1 MRVNLLDHQSPDNSF
16 HRKYRQPE
24 RVGSH
29 PIFLLLQLSAL
40 ALFLYWLPWVHLP
53 LPGFGIAVVAVLAA
67 AMSLQGEIPQAQ
79 KAFWMLII
87 GAFVVT
93 EFRAI
98 RKDRDEYAKAEASRR
113 TQERESFKGIADG
126 ITRAIADSD
135 KNFNNVMDKTNQVLA
150 NITGGNS
157 FGFVVPQPWGE
168 RIPLLLWNHG
178 DQPLSGVTLTVART
192 QEPDWGSDFFKP
204 IFIGT
209 VGPHGFAPVP
219 VFLTP
224 RPEAKSG
231 QDHYWITVSAQNGTV
246 SESLYLRKNRKGT
259 VPWAYSYTVTK
270 DVPVT
275 KAKGPIPKDIPRNAT
290 LMDIILVRH
299 WSDEVDEPH

>member
-1 MRVNLLDHQSPDNSF
+1 MKINLLDSQKPDMSF
-16 HRKYRQPE
+16 SREYRQPG

-40 ALFLYWLPWVHLP
+40 ALFLYWLPWGHLP
-53 LPGFGIAVVAVLAA
+53 LPGSGIAIVSVLVA
-67 AMSLQGEIPQAQ
+67 AMSLQGEISQAQ
-79 KAFWMLII
+79 KALWMLII

-113 TQERESFKGIADG
+113 TEERDSFKRIADG
-126 ITRAIADSD
+126 VTGAIADSD
-135 KNFNNVMDKTNQVLA
+135 RNFNTVMDKTNQVLA

-168 RIPLLLWNHG
+168 RIPLLVWNHG
-178 DQPLSGVTLTVART
+178 DQSLSGVTLTVART
-192 QEPDWGSDFFKP
+192 QKPDWGSDFFKP

-209 VGPHGFAPVP
+209 IGPHGFAPVP
-219 VFLTP
+219 LFLIP

-231 QDHYWITVSAQNGTV
+231 QDHYWIMISAQNGTV
-246 SESLYLRKNRKGT
+246 SESLYFRKNRKGT

-270 DVPVT
+270 DVPVN
-275 KAKGPIPKDIPRNAT
+275 KAKGPIPKDVPRNAS
-290 LMDIILVRH
+290 LMDTILVRR